1 MSNKKWQPIEYK
13 PELPNGWHIEEII
26 EKSTISQ
33 TSIVRRS
40 KVHHNDAEATKIY
53 VVFCEYSPEENPSY
67 RYSVR
72 GGRSVKPEEKLR
84 FFNDIK
90 AATDYIVYLTESTNR
105 WLDEILSEK
114 YIKAYNNRISKLVEE
129 DARKKEYAREVLES
143 L

>member
-13 PELPNGWHIEEII
+13 PELPNGWHIEEIT

-72 GGRSVKPEEKLR
+72 GGRNVKPEEKLR

-90 AATDYIVYLTESTNR
+90 AATDYIVYLTESTNK
-105 WLDEILSEK
+105 WLDDILSEK